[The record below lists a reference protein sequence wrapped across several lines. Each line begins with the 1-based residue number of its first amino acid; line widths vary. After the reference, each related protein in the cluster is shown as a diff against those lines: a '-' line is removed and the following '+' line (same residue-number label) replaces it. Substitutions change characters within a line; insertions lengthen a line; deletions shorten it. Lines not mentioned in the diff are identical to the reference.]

1 MSCHSIGLH
10 LGSGL
15 RVFDSQVALFRGGGE
30 ASTQLVEYRR
40 IEGLTPTADLFPR
53 PLVTRLALFYALLS
67 RQVQQLCL
75 ALDSRRPNV
84 CDELTIFLIPPLY
97 KLSVQLETDPL

>member
-1 MSCHSIGLH
+1 MEAARPRLSWSSIEE
-10 LGSGL
+10 SNEPDPNC
-15 RVFDSQVALFRGGGE
+15 RFIS
-30 ASTQLVEYRR
+30 
-40 IEGLTPTADLFPR
+40 R